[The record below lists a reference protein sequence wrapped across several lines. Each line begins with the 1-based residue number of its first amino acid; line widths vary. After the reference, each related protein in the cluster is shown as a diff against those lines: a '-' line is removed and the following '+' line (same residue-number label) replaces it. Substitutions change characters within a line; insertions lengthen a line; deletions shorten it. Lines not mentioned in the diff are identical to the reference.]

1 MYIIIDFYNKLLKQT
16 YVVSLCYFIT
26 YTANHLFCRI
36 TVHQQTYF
44 IIFSCVIKKDKI
56 NTYYMAYLQG

>member
-16 YVVSLCYFIT
+16 CVVSLCYFIT
-26 YTANHLFCRI
+26 YTANHLFYRI
-36 TVHQQTYF
+36 TVHQHTYF
-44 IIFSCVIKKDKI
+44 IIFLCNKKDKI